1 MPFGNALL
9 LFALYIVSVC
19 EAFPF
24 FLLLFLISFAC
35 ACAFGLFILFL
46 AHASF
51 ILRSAVC
58 FITCQTFFIF
68 SALLAF
74 MYEALAIHT
83 HTHTLSLRFRLKA
96 FLSTLSLSLIRCVTF
111 SILFFFFSSFFS
123 TSIINGQ
130 RDRPPSC
137 LGKWSKNKWMI
148 E

>member
-83 HTHTLSLRFRLKA
+83 HTHTHVISALPAESV
-96 FLSTLSLSLIRCVTF
+96 S
-111 SILFFFFSSFFS
+111 
-123 TSIINGQ
+123 
-130 RDRPPSC
+130 
-137 LGKWSKNKWMI
+137 
-148 E
+148 

>member
-24 FLLLFLISFAC
+24 FLLLFLISFAL

-51 ILRSAVC
+51 ILRCAVC

-74 MYEALAIHT
+74 MYEVLAIHIHT
-83 HTHTLSLRFRLKA
+83 HTHALSLRFRLKA
-96 FLSTLSLSLIRCVTF
+96 FLSTLSLSLAALLSLFYFFLLFSLLASSTGNVTDHQVV
-111 SILFFFFSSFFS
+111 LENGQK
-123 TSIINGQ
+123 ING
-130 RDRPPSC
+130 
-137 LGKWSKNKWMI
+137 
-148 E
+148 